1 MKLRVLTVLGAVV
14 LAGLTAR
21 SAQAAP
27 ILGAS
32 VFATGGHV
40 IATFESNGAGYSN
53 DLVLDTPL
61 NGFGVIFNNYS
72 TAPGTSID
80 LGDFAPGTELIFR
93 LHVNNT
99 GDNFFTGPAGRNADG
114 IAHVIVDDSV
124 PGFPGKTFI
133 GFEDLWGGGDYD
145 YNDLVFSFTNLKTD
159 RDTPDGKVPE
169 PASLAMLGTGLVFV
183 AARMRR
189 GRAARNL

>member
-1 MKLRVLTVLGAVV
+1 MGTVV
-14 LAGLTAR
+14 LAGLMAR

-27 ILGAS
+27 ILGGS

-53 DLVLDTPL
+53 DLLLEFPDNV
-61 NGFGVIFNNYS
+61 FGVIFNNYS
-72 TAPGTSID
+72 TAPGTSVD
-80 LGDFAPGTELIFR
+80 LGDYAPGTELIFR

-99 GDNFFTGPAGRNADG
+99 GDNFYTGPDGRNADG
-114 IAHVIVDDSV
+114 IAHVMIDDSV

-159 RDTPDGKVPE
+159 IPDRDPDGNVPE
-169 PASLAMLGTGLVFV
+169 PASLALLGTGLAFG
-183 AARMRR
+183 AARLRR
-189 GRAARNL
+189 GRAAKN